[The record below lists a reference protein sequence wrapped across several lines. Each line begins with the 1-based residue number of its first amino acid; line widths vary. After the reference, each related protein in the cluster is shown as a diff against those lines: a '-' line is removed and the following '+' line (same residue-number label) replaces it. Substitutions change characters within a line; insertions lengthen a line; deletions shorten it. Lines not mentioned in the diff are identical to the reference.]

1 MPPVKTAVP
10 PQAAPVYDAYLGWL
24 AAREVGNKTF
34 DSGARC
40 FLARFPDPQ
49 AWADLPLAARL
60 AGTRPHLQPL
70 LNFLMLHGHLR
81 PGYDYLLDR
90 KLTVILREAAV
101 SPLGPDLKRFLAGA
115 EVLGYSV
122 RARTGMASEV
132 AVRVLIQT
140 GRPLAELADT
150 DFTAFGQAIT
160 ERETRLGRELK
171 HYHHALYAS
180 RAVIYHLGAPAEP
193 VPKRSTLGRW
203 SWERHLDAVPTQV
216 RRPMVAYLERL
227 QGTHARSSV
236 QGTAS
241 ELAHFGRFLARHD
254 PGLSSLA
261 LLDRRRHIEPY
272 LNQVAAA
279 VNHRTGQPI
288 AASTAKKRIQAV
300 GSFLDAIA
308 EWGWPE
314 APARRLVFPRDA
326 PKLPHPLPR
335 YLPPDAERALLAA
348 LEASPSR
355 LRADALLLMRATGM
369 RIGELTDLE
378 LDCVHEVPGAGAW
391 LKIPLGKLLTERM
404 VPIDEETLQIID
416 RIVAHRSPGRPL
428 RHPRTGKLAD
438 FLLTHQGRRVSA
450 DTLREELHRAAA
462 EAGLDGVV
470 PHQLRHTYATAL
482 VNAGCSLQALMALL
496 GHVSAEMS
504 LRYGRLFDTTDRTQ
518 LPLAAVTGGNWR
530 DAPLIKARL
539 AGGYCLRTAVQ
550 GSCAYANICE
560 HCPNF
565 RSEASFLPV
574 LQLQRADA
582 ETLAADAAAR
592 GWGDDAAG
600 QPVTFAE
607 VAARARISRTT
618 LYRRAD
624 LRAVIDEHRARGHDA
639 TTLSGLTVQI
649 DQLRRSLE
657 AVAAKVRRH
666 EETIRRLERARREP
680 RQ

>member
-10 PQAAPVYDAYLGWL
+10 LQAVPIYEAYLACL
-24 AAREVGNKTF
+24 AARGVGNKTF

-70 LNFLMLHGHLR
+70 LNFLMLHEHLR
-81 PGYDYLLDR
+81 PGYDYLLSR
-90 KLTVILREAAV
+90 KLTVILREAAA
-101 SPLGPDLKRFLAGA
+101 SPLGPDLNRFLAGA
-115 EVLGYSV
+115 GALGYSV
-122 RARTGMASEV
+122 RARTGMASEI
-132 AVRVLIQT
+132 AIRMLIQT
-140 GRPLAELADT
+140 GRALAELT
-150 DFTAFGQAIT
+150 DAGFTEFGQAIS
-160 ERETRLGRELK
+160 EREARVGRALK

-203 SWERHLDAVPTQV
+203 SWQRHLDGVSPQV
-216 RRPMVAYLERL
+216 RRPMTAYLERL

-241 ELAHFGRFLARHD
+241 ELAHFGRFLACHD
-254 PGLSSLA
+254 PGLPSLA
-261 LLDRRRHIEPY
+261 LLDRQHHIEPY
-272 LNQVAAA
+272 LTEVAAA
-279 VNHRTGQPI
+279 VSHRTGQPI
-288 AASTAKKRIQAV
+288 AASTAKARIQAV

-335 YLPPDAERALLAA
+335 YLPPDQERVLLAA
-348 LEASPSR
+348 LEASPHR
-355 LRADALLLMRATGM
+355 LRADALLLLRATGM
-369 RIGELTDLE
+369 RIGELADLE
-378 LDCVHEVPGAGAW
+378 LDCVHEVPGSGAW

-404 VPIDEETLQIID
+404 VPIDEETLALID
-416 RIVAHRSPGRPL
+416 RIAAHRSPGRPL
-428 RHPRTGKLAD
+428 RHPRTGQLAD

-450 DTLREELHRAAA
+450 DTLRTELRRAAA

-496 GHVSAEMS
+496 GHVSAAMS
-504 LRYGRLFDTTDRTQ
+504 LRYGRLFDATVRDEYTRALAQAKAQLGPALPGERTQ
-518 LPLAAVTGGNWR
+518 LPITGITSGNWR

-539 AGGYCLRTAVQ
+539 AGGYCLRAAAQ
-550 GSCAYANICE
+550 GPCAYANICE

-574 LQLQRADA
+574 LQLQRTDA
-582 ETLAADAAAR
+582 EALAADAAAR
-592 GWGDDAAG
+592 GWGD
-600 QPVTFAE
+600 E
-607 VAARARISRTT
+607 AAR
-618 LYRRAD
+618 
-624 LRAVIDEHRARGHDA
+624 H
-639 TTLSGLTVQI
+639 
-649 DQLRRSLE
+649 
-657 AVAAKVRRH
+657 
-666 EETIRRLERARREP
+666 RRLIERLDKLIIQANAS
-680 RQ
+680 